1 MLHRKKSKKMRAI
14 FCQFWSAL
22 DRKDVVQQIKPA
34 LLKACDLV
42 WKWWMPCSISFLPFL
57 SWYIRERADYRS
69 QVHQE
74 HRPLS
79 MLIPKCHIDGWKM
92 SYSKMSYEQN
102 TYFLCWTYT
111 TDGKPR
117 LGHWTWHN
125 KKNSVKLSCFC
136 LNATGLKC
144 ACVKKNEYCTNKNHI
159 NIQMW
164 TEYLLLNKIT
174 QVIYNMWNFWCEN
187 LVHYRC
193 FTSIQLPQIMLVVV
207 QCLACIFGEVF
218 IQVGLNHN

>member
-1 MLHRKKSKKMRAI
+1 MLINVGWISKPDYFSIIAKQFSRFCAIPCDWFFKLNKIMLHRKKSKKMWAI
-14 FCQFWSAL
+14 FCPFWSAL

-34 LLKACDLV
+34 LPKACDLV

-57 SWYIRERADYRS
+57 SWYIRERADHRS

-136 LNATGLKC
+136 LNATGLKMRLC
-144 ACVKKNEYCTNKNHI
+144 KKKWILCK
-159 NIQMW
+159 
-164 TEYLLLNKIT
+164 
-174 QVIYNMWNFWCEN
+174 
-187 LVHYRC
+187 
-193 FTSIQLPQIMLVVV
+193 
-207 QCLACIFGEVF
+207 
-218 IQVGLNHN
+218 